1 MDIPEKMTGAAHRAE
16 VWAAIG
22 RNLVTL
28 LRLGEEQRTLHAPRA
43 IKKVSKVGDQA
54 LGDVLRVVWEQER
67 REVQELS
74 RWKLVPVADAQDA
87 RRRRHG

>member
-28 LRLGEEQRTLHAPRA
+28 LRLGEEQRTLYAPRA
-43 IKKVSKVGDQA
+43 IKKYSKVSDDA
-54 LGDVLRVVWEQER
+54 LGEVLRVVWDHER
-67 REVQELS
+67 RELQELS
-74 RWKLVPVADAQDA
+74 RWRLVPVADAADGQRG
-87 RRRRHG
+87 RRG